1 MSSEHRRPPEDFE
14 ALRSLINAKH
24 ALFPKRL
31 AQVARHVLDNPDE
44 VALGSIA
51 SIATAAQVTPSTLIR
66 FAQFLGY
73 DGFSTLQAIFREAV
87 RAKIAPGERVGS
99 RRSGR
104 EGVAR
109 EAQVFYDTIE
119 ACHRSL
125 ETLSKTIR
133 VADIKAAAE
142 ILSSANC
149 VFILAGNGTFPMA
162 ALLQHCLTRLRIRST
177 LLTDIVGGDDMLA
190 FATPDDAAVIISCA
204 PYAEETTLHASNL
217 SDRRV
222 PVIALTDSNF
232 SPLSE
237 LASVRF
243 RVIESGHDGLL
254 LATAAIALS
263 EALAICTRQTLQ
275 NAANTI

>member
-1 MSSEHRRPPEDFE
+1 MNSEQVQPPSDLET
-14 ALRSLINAKH
+14 LRSAINTKH

-44 VALGSIA
+44 VALGSVA
-51 SIATAAQVTPSTLIR
+51 SIAAAAQVTPSTLIR

-73 DGFSTLQAIFREAV
+73 DGFSTLQAIFRDAV
-87 RAKIAPGERVGS
+87 RAKIAPSQSVGH
-99 RRSGR
+99 RQPGR

-109 EAQVFYDTIE
+109 EAQVFYETIE
-119 ACHRSL
+119 ACHHSL

-142 ILSSANC
+142 ILSSAKC
-149 VFILAGNGTFPMA
+149 VFILTQSGTFPMA
-162 ALLQHCLTRLRIRST
+162 ALLQHCLTRLKIRST
-177 LLTDIVGGDDMLA
+177 LLTDIIGGDDVLA

-204 PYAEETTLHASNL
+204 PYAEETMVHASTL
-217 SDRRV
+217 SGRGV
-222 PVIALTDSNF
+222 PVVALMDSNF

-254 LATAAIALS
+254 LATAGIALS
-263 EALAICTRQTLQ
+263 EALAICTRQTRQ

>member
-31 AQVARHVLDNPDE
+31 AQVARHVLDNPDG

-87 RAKIAPGERVGS
+87 RAKIAPGEKGGS

-109 EAQVFYDTIE
+109 EAQVFYETIE
-119 ACHRSL
+119 ACHHSL

-133 VADIKAAAE
+133 VADIKAAAKFFPQPTAC
-142 ILSSANC
+142 SS
-149 VFILAGNGTFPMA
+149 LRGT
-162 ALLQHCLTRLRIRST
+162 ALFRWLPC
-177 LLTDIVGGDDMLA
+177 
-190 FATPDDAAVIISCA
+190 F
-204 PYAEETTLHASNL
+204 N
-217 SDRRV
+217 
-222 PVIALTDSNF
+222 IA
-232 SPLSE
+232 
-237 LASVRF
+237 
-243 RVIESGHDGLL
+243 
-254 LATAAIALS
+254 
-263 EALAICTRQTLQ
+263 
-275 NAANTI
+275 

>member
-1 MSSEHRRPPEDFE
+1 MTSQQVHPPEDLE
-14 ALRSLINAKH
+14 ALRSAINAKH
-24 ALFPKRL
+24 TLFPKRL

-44 VALGSIA
+44 VALGSVA

-87 RAKIAPGERVGS
+87 RAKIALGERGGG
-99 RRSGR
+99 RQSGQ
-104 EGVAR
+104 EVVAH
-109 EAQVFYDTIE
+109 EAQVFYETIE
-119 ACHRSL
+119 ACHHSL

-149 VFILAGNGTFPMA
+149 VFILAGSGTFPMA
-162 ALLQHCLTRLRIRST
+162 ALLQHCLARLRIRST
-177 LLTDIVGGDDMLA
+177 LRTDTAGGDDVLA
-190 FATPDDAAVIISCA
+190 FATPNDAAVIISCA
-204 PYAEETTLHASNL
+204 PYAEETTAHASNL
-217 SDRRV
+217 SDQGV

-254 LATAAIALS
+254 LATAGIALS
-263 EALAICTRQTLQ
+263 EALAICTRQTRQ
-275 NAANTI
+275 NAAKII